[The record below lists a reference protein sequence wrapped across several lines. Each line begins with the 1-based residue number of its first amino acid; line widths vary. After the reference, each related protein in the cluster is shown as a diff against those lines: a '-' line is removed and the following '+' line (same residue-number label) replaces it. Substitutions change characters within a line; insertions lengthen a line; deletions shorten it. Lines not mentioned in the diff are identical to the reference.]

1 MDAILAT
8 EQKKQDQNELEKVK
22 QQAMEYLK

>member
-1 MDAILAT
+1 MDAILAA
-8 EQKKQDQNELEKVK
+8 EQKKQDQSELEKVK